1 MTYFVL
7 SMLAGIET
15 LLAAALI
22 SFIAGYRHGVAMR
35 STPQAT
41 ALAFVGLLAF
51 LQLFHWD
58 AAIFVCV
65 VIVSA
70 VLQIEG
76 VVTAA
81 RMKSQKEAIDEWYEQ

>member
-7 SMLAGIET
+7 SMLTGIET
-15 LLAAALI
+15 LVAAALI
-22 SFIAGYRHGVAMR
+22 SFIAGYRIGVAMR
-35 STPQAT
+35 YTPQAI

-58 AAIFVCV
+58 ETIFVGI
-65 VIVSA
+65 VIASA

-76 VVTAA
+76 VVIAV
-81 RMKSQKEAIDEWYEQ
+81 RMTSHKDIIDVWGER